1 MANIVEELYSKIEE
15 GREGK
20 NIGLKTGLPKLDWYT
35 GGFQK
40 GVYKLIFGQSGSAK
54 SSYVIYSDVYRIL
67 KDYPDKNI
75 LHVYFSLEMSSNVL
89 LSKLLNL
96 YIYEEFGLELSYMDL
111 MSIRSPLPDEIYYY
125 VQQAK
130 TWLES
135 IASKFIIYDKQ
146 LNADGFYAEMMTI
159 LKKNGTFSKDMEG
172 RRTIYTPNDSSLIIN
187 VIVDHLGLLT
197 PSKGRDKKQEID
209 LCSSYCVR
217 FREVCRVSFDIV
229 MQENRNA
236 GGMDRRKADL
246 SEPTSE
252 DIKDSGNAY
261 NDCNVCIAVYNPLK
275 YQLTS
280 YRKYRVL
287 DSKDGCEKGLGGA
300 IRGLIL
306 LKHRFGN
313 ANKAFVTG
321 FQGSIGRFVEL
332 PKPDEINY
340 DLYQSWKG
348 EKEDEKRDVQEE
360 KPHDLKKLNF
370 KF

>member
-1 MANIVEELYSKIEE
+1 MSICVEELYNKIEE
-15 GREGK
+15 GRQGK

-54 SSYVIYSDVYRIL
+54 SSFVIYSDIYRIL
-67 KDYPDKNI
+67 KDYPDYNI
-75 LHVYFSLEMSSNVL
+75 LHVYFSLEMSSSVL

-96 YIYEEFGLELSYMDL
+96 YIYEEFGIEISYMDL
-111 MSIRSPLPDEIYYY
+111 MSVREPLSDDIYKC
-125 VQQAK
+125 VQMAK
-130 TWLES
+130 AWLES
-135 IASKFIIYDKQ
+135 ISNKFIIYDKQ

-159 LKKNGTFSKDMEG
+159 LKQHGEFNKTEDG
-172 RRTIYTPNDSSLIIN
+172 RRTIYTPHDNSLIIN
-187 VIVDHLGLLT
+187 VIIDHMGLLT
-197 PSKGRDKKQEID
+197 PAKGRDKKQEID

-217 FREVCRVSFDIV
+217 FREVCGVSFDVV

-246 SEPTSE
+246 SESTAE

-261 NDCNVCIAVYNPLK
+261 NDCNICIAVYHPLK

-280 YRKYRVL
+280 YRGYRVL
-287 DSKDGCEKGLGGA
+287 DSSEEKGLGGA

-306 LKHRFGN
+306 LKHRFGG

-321 FQGSIGRFVEL
+321 FQGAIGRFVEL
-332 PKPDEINY
+332 PKPEEINY
-340 DLYQSWKG
+340 EAYQHW
-348 EKEDEKRDVQEE
+348 KEDYKKDKDRDIQES
-360 KPHDLKKLNF
+360 KPQESKKLNF

>member
-1 MANIVEELYSKIEE
+1 MSIVEELYSKIDE

-40 GVYKLIFGQSGSAK
+40 GIYKLIFGQSGSAK

-96 YIYEEFGLELSYMDL
+96 YIYEEFGVEISYMDL
-111 MSIRSPLPDEIYYY
+111 MSIRTPLSDNIYLY
-125 VQQAK
+125 VQKAR

-135 IASKFIIYDKQ
+135 IADKFIIYDKQ
-146 LNADGFYAEMMTI
+146 LNADGFYAEMMKI
-159 LKKNGTFSKDMEG
+159 LHKYGEFKKNEDG
-172 RRTIYTPNDSSLIIN
+172 RRTIYIPNDDTLIIN

-217 FREVCRVSFDIV
+217 FREVCGVSFDIV

-246 SEPTSE
+246 SEPTAE
-252 DIKDSGNAY
+252 DIKDETH
-261 NDCNVCIAVYNPLK
+261 LK
-275 YQLTS
+275 SALLS
-280 YRKYRVL
+280 RKIKIY
-287 DSKDGCEKGLGGA
+287 
-300 IRGLIL
+300 L
-306 LKHRFGN
+306 LYLHC
-313 ANKAFVTG
+313 
-321 FQGSIGRFVEL
+321 
-332 PKPDEINY
+332 
-340 DLYQSWKG
+340 
-348 EKEDEKRDVQEE
+348 
-360 KPHDLKKLNF
+360 
-370 KF
+370 